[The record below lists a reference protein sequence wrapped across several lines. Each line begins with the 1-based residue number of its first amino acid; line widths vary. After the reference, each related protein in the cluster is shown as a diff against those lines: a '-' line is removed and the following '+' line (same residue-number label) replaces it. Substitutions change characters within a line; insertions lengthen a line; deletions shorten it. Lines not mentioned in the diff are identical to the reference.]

1 MKKDIAFLKYKKP
14 LAVFQRNLRL
24 IRDQLETKI
33 RPIIEI
39 GKLPQGFK
47 SKTEMLTYI
56 KKEKITTDF

>member
-39 GKLPQGFK
+39 GKLP
-47 SKTEMLTYI
+47 
-56 KKEKITTDF
+56 